1 MNGSENG
8 YAGALFF
15 ALISLG
21 AVLKIDNFT
30 GVLIGAGGAILAAI
44 SLRYALNKSAQATE
58 ENHQRMEVQ
67 FQQLRTKIIETSS
80 ATTTAMDSLSEV
92 SQLLQENLKI
102 IRAQSNSFDNLISLV
117 ESFKEI
123 NMTLA
128 GLEENS
134 AAVNIELEKISI
146 AIQSQEKFSDSE
158 GLKKLIAVEETNRA
172 NLQSVL
178 KILSFV
184 AQMMKA
190 PAYAKALDRIN
201 STIEKLAAQ
210 MEKNPS
216 YTKEL
221 AEIHAAVKEL
231 VAQIENNPTYIE
243 ELAEIH
249 TAIEKLGTLKTS
261 ADDANKNLSEL
272 VGISGAL
279 SRSFTTTLDDLRLDM
294 VKLAAKLEELND
306 LINKNIRAK

>member
-30 GVLIGAGGAILAAI
+30 GVLIGAGGAILAAV

-80 ATTTAMDSLSEV
+80 ATTTAMNSLNEV
-92 SQLLQENLKI
+92 TQLLQDNLKI

-190 PAYAKALDRIN
+190 PAYAKAFDRIN

>member
-21 AVLKIDNFT
+21 AVLKVDNFT
-30 GVLIGAGGAILAAI
+30 GIMIGAGGAILAAI

-80 ATTTAMDSLSEV
+80 ETSTAMNSLGEV
-92 SQLLQENLKI
+92 AQLLQDNLKI
-102 IRAQSNSFDNLISLV
+102 IRTQSKNLENLISLV
-117 ESFKEI
+117 KSFEEI
-123 NMTLA
+123 NLTLA
-128 GLEENS
+128 SLKENSSALNVEIEENFS
-134 AAVNIELEKISI
+134 ALNIELEKDFSALNAELKNFSI

-158 GLKKLIAVEETNRA
+158 GLKKLIALEETNKA

-178 KILSFV
+178 KILNFV
-184 AQMMKA
+184 AQVMKA
-190 PAYAKALDRIN
+190 PAYGKSLEKIN

-210 MEKNPS
+210 K
-216 YTKEL
+216 
-221 AEIHAAVKEL
+221 
-231 VAQIENNPTYIE
+231 NPTYTE
-243 ELAEIH
+243 ELTEIH
-249 TAIEKLGTLKTS
+249 SALENLGTLKIS

-272 VGISGAL
+272 IGISGAL

-294 VKLAAKLEELND
+294 VKLAARLEEIND
-306 LINKNIRAK
+306 LINKNIRVK